1 MELSHRFLIANN
13 GPDKGELIANVLLK
27 RIEVLTAFDGEEAIA
42 VARKECPDA
51 ILLDEAVSKID
62 GISACRILRDDSAT
76 RDIPIVL
83 LTSLD
88 DSASRLEAYENGVD
102 DCIQRPYLFD
112 ELLARV
118 LSKIRRFG
126 RRAKPS
132 AVITC
137 GNLQM
142 HTDSLE
148 TRVAGKV
155 VDVSVLEFKLL
166 KFFVENRDRVL
177 DREIIL
183 RAVWKDEPVNA
194 RTVDT
199 HIFLLRK
206 ELKGADYHVSTIYG
220 AGYIFKKRFD

>member
-1 MELSHRFLIANN
+1 MYPAHRFLIVNN
-13 GPDKGELIANVLLK
+13 GDKGELIANVLQ
-27 RIEVLTAFDGEEAIA
+27 RHIEVLTAFDGEEAIA

-51 ILLDEAVSKID
+51 ILLDAAMPKID
-62 GISACRILRDDSAT
+62 GFSACRILRDDCAT
-76 RDIPIVL
+76 RDIPIIL
-83 LTSLD
+83 LTSSD
-88 DSASRLEAYENGVD
+88 DSGRRLKAYENGAD
-102 DCIQRPYLFD
+102 DCIHSPYLFD

-142 HTDSLE
+142 NTESLE
-148 TRVAGKV
+148 TRVGGKP
-155 VDVSVLEFKLL
+155 VDISVLEFKLL
-166 KFFVENRDRVL
+166 KFLVENRDRVL
-177 DREIIL
+177 DRDTIL
-183 RAVWKDEPVNA
+183 RAVWKDGLANS

-206 ELKGADYHVSTIYG
+206 ELMGADYHVSTIYG
-220 AGYIFKKRFD
+220 AGYVFKKRS